1 MDIRVDVLKLIFA
14 KTLLSGSEIKKIEEQ
29 EGYIW

>member
-14 KTLLSGSEIKKIEEQ
+14 KTLLNGSEIKKEER
-29 EGYIW
+29 EEYIW